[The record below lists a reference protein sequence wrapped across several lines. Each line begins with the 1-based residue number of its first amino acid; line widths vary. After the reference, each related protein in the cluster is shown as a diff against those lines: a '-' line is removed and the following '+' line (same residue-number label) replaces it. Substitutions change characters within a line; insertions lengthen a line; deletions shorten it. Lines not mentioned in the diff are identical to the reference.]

1 LLINPPFNN
10 SNKDNIIMNINGV
23 YEGEYGVTFFD
34 HDGDN
39 FKACAISIFDE
50 CPDIVGTDIDATND
64 NGEDIS
70 QKLYD
75 IIAAFDKH
83 GLARFDTAV
92 F

>member
-1 LLINPPFNN
+1 
-10 SNKDNIIMNINGV
+10 MNINGV

-50 CPDIVGTDIDATND
+50 CPDI
-64 NGEDIS
+64 
-70 QKLYD
+70 
-75 IIAAFDKH
+75 IAAFDKH